1 MEDRMGLQ
9 SFTKIKT
16 TRSTGSA
23 ADRRNRTKTNVDTS
37 IENLAKHLPGEATA
51 VYLAGLDAVGKNA
64 PVANLII
71 IAVVALGIMLLIRYL
86 YKSSPAVIITS
97 TIAFVIWVYALG
109 NGPFQALGLNL
120 AQGMGAFLVIAYST
134 IITILADRGMLDNK
148 KPA

>member
-1 MEDRMGLQ
+1 MGFQ
-9 SFTKIKT
+9 SFSKIETIRT
-16 TRSTGSA
+16 TGG
-23 ADRRNRTKTNVDTS
+23 NVDGTRKTKSAKETS
-37 IENLAKHLPGEATA
+37 IENLLKHLPGEATA
-51 VYLAGLDAVGKNA
+51 VYLAGLDAVGKDA

-86 YKSSPAVIITS
+86 SKSSPAILITS

-134 IITILADRGMLDNK
+134 IVTILADRGLLGNE

>member
-1 MEDRMGLQ
+1 MGFQ
-9 SFTKIKT
+9 SFSKIETIKKANGNVHRTNKTK
-16 TRSTGSA
+16 SA
-23 ADRRNRTKTNVDTS
+23 TDTS
-37 IENLAKHLPGEATA
+37 IENLLKHLPGEATA

-71 IAVVALGIMLLIRYL
+71 IAVVALGIMLLIRFL
-86 YKSSPAVIITS
+86 SKSSPAVIITS

-134 IITILADRGMLDNK
+134 IVTILADRGFLGNE